1 MDRPLRIL
9 TSDVDLPQARICQ
22 ILSLC
27 SAVCCKASL
36 SSAVR
41 ALSDESGST
50 MDSAVAYFSMEI
62 ALEPDIPTYSG
73 GLGVLAGDT
82 LRSAADLAVPMV
94 GLTLISRKGYFRQ
107 HLDATGWQTE
117 DPVEWNPTNFL
128 QEMPA
133 RASVDI
139 EGRTVQLRAWR
150 YEITGT
156 RDFRVPV
163 FLLDSALPE
172 NSSWD
177 RSLTDFLYGGDSRYR
192 LCQEVILGIGGV
204 RMLRALGYENIR
216 RFHMNEGH
224 ASLLGLELLEEEAKK
239 HGRER
244 ISVDDIEA
252 VRQKCVFTTHTPVP
266 AGHDQFPTDLAVGIL
281 GHGHHF
287 TDMKNIFSVDVADRV
302 FGKHNQPA
310 GVEKGTNQRNTLNMT
325 YLALNLSGYVNGV
338 AKKHGEVSRL
348 MFAGYA
354 IDAITNGVHAA
365 TWTAASFQQL
375 YDRYIPDWRQDNS
388 SLRYALSI
396 PQKEI
401 WAAHLQE
408 KQKLIG
414 HISRAT
420 GAAFDP
426 AVLTIGFARRVT
438 AYKRADLVFADPDR
452 LRAMAAKVG
461 PFQLVYAGKAHPQD
475 LPGKELIKRVFHFQ
489 EALKNDVRIA
499 YLENY
504 DMNLAKLLV
513 SGVDLWLNTPQ
524 PPLEASG
531 TSGMKAA
538 LNGIP
543 SLSVLDGWWIEGHI
557 EGITGWAIRNGSG
570 RDEGRSDQDAA
581 SLYDKLES
589 VILPLFYRSPDR
601 FREVMRHTIAL
612 NGSFFTTQ
620 RMLQQYVLKAYFR

>member
-1 MDRPLRIL
+1 MDA
-9 TSDVDLPQARICQ
+9 T
-22 ILSLC
+22 
-27 SAVCCKASL
+27 
-36 SSAVR
+36 
-41 ALSDESGST
+41 
-50 MDSAVAYFSMEI
+50 VAYFSMEI

-107 HLDATGWQTE
+107 HLDSSGWQTE
-117 DPVEWNPTNFL
+117 EPVEWAPNDFL
-128 QEMPA
+128 HEMPA

-139 EGRTVQLRAWR
+139 EGRTVRLRAWR
-150 YEITGT
+150 YEFTGASG
-156 RDFRVPV
+156 FQLPIY
-163 FLLDSALPE
+163 LLDSNLPE
-172 NSSWD
+172 NSPWD
-177 RSLTDFLYGGDSRYR
+177 RTLTDFLYGGDSRYR
-192 LCQEVILGIGGV
+192 LCQEVILGMGGV
-204 RMLRALGYENIR
+204 RMLRALGYGNIQH
-216 RFHMNEGH
+216 FHMNEGH

-239 HGRER
+239 HRREC
-244 ISVDDIEA
+244 INEEDIEA

-266 AGHDQFPTDLAVGIL
+266 VGHDQFPMSLAGRIL
-281 GHGHHF
+281 GRRRDL
-287 TDMKNIFSVDVADRV
+287 TDMKSIFYADLAGRV
-302 FGKHNQPA
+302 FGKHGRPA
-310 GVEKGTNQRNTLNMT
+310 GVKKDSAREDTLNMT

-348 MFAGYA
+348 MFAGYT

-365 TWTAASFQQL
+365 SWTAPSFQHL
-375 YDRYIPDWRQDNS
+375 YDRYIPDWRRDNS

-396 PQKEI
+396 PQREI
-401 WAAHLQE
+401 WAAHLEE

-414 HISRAT
+414 HVNRAT
-420 GAAFDP
+420 GAQFGP
-426 AVLTIGFARRVT
+426 AVLTVGFARRVT
-438 AYKRADLVFADPDR
+438 AYKRADLLFADPER
-452 LRAMAAKVG
+452 LRAIAAKIG
-461 PFQLVYAGKAHPQD
+461 PFQLVYAGKAHPHD
-475 LPGKELIKRVFHFQ
+475 LPGKELIKRVFHFK
-489 EALKNDVRIA
+489 EALKNEVRIA

-513 SGVDLWLNTPQ
+513 AGVDLWLNTPQ

-557 EGITGWAIRNGSG
+557 EGITGWAIGNGSG
-570 RDEGRSDQDAA
+570 RAEDVRTAQDAA
-581 SLYDKLES
+581 SLHDKLES
-589 VILPLFYRSPDR
+589 VILPLFYREPDR
-601 FREVMRHTIAL
+601 FIEVMRHTIAL